1 MNLLWGVTPV
11 LCPADLSVELM
22 ADFAARELMRVNVLA
37 PGQVF
42 GLIAGTTQIAGAT
55 NFLRLITAGD
65 AS

>member
-1 MNLLWGVTPV
+1 
-11 LCPADLSVELM
+11 
-22 ADFAARELMRVNVLA
+22 VLA